1 MESLDTLDRSLLLW
15 LNAKHADGLDGFM
28 MAATDTKFWIPLYL
42 LFIYLLFRKLDNRA
56 WLALVCIGLAILI
69 SDQLTSGLIKPLVQR
84 LRPSHNPELEGLL
97 HLVKDSAEQL
107 YRGGL
112 FGFPS
117 SHASNSFAIA
127 TLLFLLL
134 KTNLRFMGLIFIPAA
149 LMTYT
154 RIYLGVHYPGDIL
167 TGVGIGI
174 ATAFLCFEV
183 YKKAGAL
190 LSRKSTS
197 NQEESAA
204 N

>member
-1 MESLDTLDRSLLLW
+1 MESLDKLDRSLLLW
-15 LNAKHADGLDGFM
+15 LNAKHTDGLDGFM

-42 LFIYLLFRKLDNRA
+42 LFIFFLFRKLDNRA
-56 WLALVCIGLAILI
+56 WLALGCIGLAILI

-84 LRPSHNPELEGLL
+84 LRPSHNPELDGLL
-97 HLVKDSAEQL
+97 HLVKDSTGQF

-149 LMTYT
+149 IMTYT

-167 TGVGIGI
+167 TGLGIGI
-174 ATAFLCFEV
+174 ATAFLCFAV
-183 YKKAGAL
+183 YKKAEGL
-190 LSRKSTS
+190 FSRKSTS
-197 NQEESAA
+197 NQEDSAT